1 MNAAPLYA
9 GRPGE
14 ELSQGGPASGEP
26 VGYLIKR
33 SGEYSTHEFGITPDG
48 YDAHLDMDFSVLGE
62 HEAAA
67 A

>member
-1 MNAAPLYA
+1 M
-9 GRPGE
+9 
-14 ELSQGGPASGEP
+14 
-26 VGYLIKR
+26 GYLIKR